1 MFRSH
6 KQSSGGRYTQSPLPK
21 EGSDKGGGST
31 YDSGGVQGGREEV
44 MVIEHCG
51 KKGSGRSYQ
60 RGKQFDQTSGSH
72 HGYKTV
78 SYDGRKDPNK
88 GSKVNHL
95 KTGQG
100 KAQPKAVSQLSDE
113 DPNPKV
119 CLPEVDKGTGNA
131 VTSQC
136 TSDTATVVEGDCW
149 RETPDSS
156 PDNVAPEEAETVASA
171 VAVNAG
177 GTEEDD
183 VAEQGREEDEG
194 NLKKPEGI
202 TYTRVGV
209 PVVICCLKRFGIV

>member
-1 MFRSH
+1 MSRSH

-51 KKGSGRSYQ
+51 KKGGGRSYQ
-60 RGKQFDQTSGSH
+60 KSKQFDQTSGSQ

-78 SYDGRKDPNK
+78 SYDSRKDPNK

-95 KTGQG
+95 KAGQG
-100 KAQPKAVSQLSDE
+100 KAQPRTVSQVSDE
-113 DPNPKV
+113 DPNPKA
-119 CLPEVDKGTGNA
+119 CQSEVDKGTVNA

-136 TSDTATVVEGDCW
+136 TSDMATVVEGDCR
-149 RETPDSS
+149 RETPDSI
-156 PDNVAPEEAETVASA
+156 PDQVAPEEVEAVASA
-171 VAVNAG
+171 VAVNG
-177 GTEEDD
+177 GATEEDD
-183 VAEQGREEDEG
+183 VAEPGREEDEG
-194 NLKKPEGI
+194 NLKKPKGI

-209 PVVICCLKRFGIV
+209 PVVNCCLKRFGI